1 MTTSK
6 PVSCDWFWGSH
17 GCDMPG
23 GHDGTIH
30 TCDSRDPDGPCS
42 QYDTAAPADKRV
54 RFNQADSDTATP
66 EWGDWGPYGEGF
78 GMGPDWG
85 GPNITPPHSHYT
97 HAGHTL
103 NCPACQAAQPNP
115 THPQKPS

>member
-6 PVSCDWFWGSH
+6 PISCDWFWGSH

-30 TCDSRDPDGPCS
+30 TCGSRDPDGPCS
-42 QYDTAAPADKRV
+42 QYDTTAPPDKRV
-54 RFNQADSDTATP
+54 RYTYEDQPDGTP
-66 EWGDWGPYGEGF
+66 RWADWGPYGEGF

-85 GPNITPPHSHYT
+85 PPNITPPHT
-97 HAGHTL
+97 HHDDSAVCH
-103 NCPACQAAQPNP
+103 ACDPPQPHPTQPQNP
-115 THPQKPS
+115 T